1 MNRQFKRRQA
11 RASGQG
17 GGGGQASQAQQLQAQ
32 LQKIQDLQAELET
45 MTAEG
50 SSGGGVVKVVMSGKQ
65 TVESVFIDPEAVE
78 DLELLQDLVVA
89 AFNDAIAKTQEIA
102 SEKNGGHHRRPEH
115 PRAGVNA
122 LIQKVDS

>member
-1 MNRQFKRRQA
+1 MNRQFKRRQS

-17 GGGGQASQAQQLQAQ
+17 VGGGQVSQAQQLQAQ
-32 LQKIQDLQAELET
+32 LQKIQELQTELET

-50 SSGGGVVKVVMSGKQ
+50 SAGGGVVKVVMSGKQ

-102 SEKNGGHHRRPEH
+102 SEKMGGITGGLNIP
-115 PRAGVNA
+115 G
-122 LIQKVDS
+122 LG